1 METKFTARNER
12 VYNGEKMIASIWAE
26 YPSKDCLPGE
36 SWMQMM
42 DRTEGARE
50 KATQDT
56 FDRARLFAAAPELLE
71 VAYQSLALIG
81 AIPHGDNCFV
91 SSHYEGDPGD
101 RCNCGKDSAI
111 AALDAAIDKATG
123 SNA

>member
-1 METKFTARNER
+1 MSDTKFTARNER

-42 DRTEGARE
+42 ERTEGARE

-56 FDRARLFAAAPELLE
+56 FDRARLFAAAQDLYEAAQAAMQCIGELSPTQARVE
-71 VAYQSLALIG
+71 VAQLLQSAL
-81 AIPHGDNCFV
+81 
-91 SSHYEGDPGD
+91 
-101 RCNCGKDSAI
+101 R
-111 AALDAAIDKATG
+111 KATG
-123 SNA
+123 EQQ

>member
-26 YPSKDCLPGE
+26 YPSKECLPGE

-71 VAYQSLALIG
+71 ALILLEREMVESG
-81 AIPHGDNCFV
+81 NAESRDYGWKPAI
-91 SSHYEGDPGD
+91 EKT
-101 RCNCGKDSAI
+101 RAAI
-111 AALDAAIDKATG
+111 AKATG
-123 SNA
+123 VQA